1 MTWLNPVDKQYHTI
15 LEELLKAPIRGD
27 RTGTGTR
34 SIFGRQL
41 RFSNLETQFPLITTK
56 KVWFKGIFHELKWML
71 MGDTNIKYLVDNG
84 VSIWTDWPLKKYNA
98 ENHDFPLTKE
108 DFENKIR
115 TNGRDWGSNE
125 LFADKWG
132 DCGPVYGYQ
141 WRKWPGPLEM
151 KINNGP
157 NKQWEVVT
165 TDDINECVFDHT
177 LIRRQPIDQ
186 IASIIHDLKTTPE
199 SRRMIVSAWNVADIP
214 EMIPS
219 GLPPCHYTF
228 QFYTRPLSMK
238 ERLNRSELY
247 DVNEQW
253 IYDSSISGKNKYK
266 LDEEGIP
273 ERYLDCMM
281 SIRSWDFMLGA
292 PFNIAQ
298 YALLTHMLAKTVN
311 MVPGELIINGGDVHL
326 YVNHEEQA
334 REQLSRYS
342 AAESPKLF
350 INNRYDDP
358 KNYEWSD
365 IRLDDY
371 ISHDTIKAPIA
382 V

>member
-1 MTWLNPVDKQYHTI
+1 MTWLNPVDRQYHTI
-15 LEELLKAPIRGD
+15 LEELLEAPTRGD

-56 KVWFKGIFHELKWML
+56 RVWFKGIFHELKWML

-115 TNGRDWGSNE
+115 TNERDWGSNE

-132 DCGPVYGYQ
+132 DCGPVYGWQ
-141 WRKWPGPLEM
+141 WRSW
-151 KINNGP
+151 NGT
-157 NKQWEVVT
+157 KHITSDQAA
-165 TDDINECVFDHT
+165 
-177 LIRRQPIDQ
+177 IDQ
-186 IASIIHDLKTTPE
+186 IAGIINDLKTTPE

-228 QFYTRPLSMK
+228 QFYTRPLTMR
-238 ERLNRSELY
+238 ERLNRSKLY
-247 DVNEQW
+247 DLNEQW
-253 IYDSSISGKNKYK
+253 ESDSPMAGKNKRK

-273 ERYLDCMM
+273 ERYLDCHVV
-281 SIRSWDFMLGA
+281 IRSNDAYLGM

-298 YALLTHMLAKTVN
+298 YALLTHLIAKTVN
-311 MVPGELIINGGDVHL
+311 MIPGELVYTVGDCHL
-326 YVNHEEQA
+326 YLNHEEQA

-342 AAESPKLF
+342 AGESPKLF
-350 INNRYDDP
+350 INGYYNDP
-358 KNYEWSD
+358 KDYEWSD

-371 ISHDTIKAPIA
+371 ISHDAIKAPIA